1 MEYLNI
7 IHEAKL
13 TTEEEVELSNLLGR
27 FRDWYDDE
35 LPSYAISM
43 DDRREIVGT
52 IRWELKKLK
61 NMLEK
66 FNNRAIDNVEDED
79 LKQRELLR
87 KFEKDCGCSRYWLGA
102 RIETRGQWEELNQK
116 DIEKQYDKMRYCILY
131 QDLSK
136 SKRLVATARSLEAAF
151 MISEQIPGTVVTEQE
166 GVEISKEDYKKYQEE
181 LQENREKE
189 GIEQG
194 FRQRGRSR

>member
-52 IRWELKKLK
+52 IQWELKKLK

-79 LKQRELLR
+79 LKQRELER
-87 KFEKDCGCSRYWLGA
+87 KFERDFRYFRT
-102 RIETRGQWEELNQK
+102 RIETTESE
-116 DIEKQYDKMRYCILY
+116 RY
-131 QDLSK
+131 
-136 SKRLVATARSLEAAF
+136 
-151 MISEQIPGTVVTEQE
+151 
-166 GVEISKEDYKKYQEE
+166 
-181 LQENREKE
+181 
-189 GIEQG
+189 
-194 FRQRGRSR
+194 